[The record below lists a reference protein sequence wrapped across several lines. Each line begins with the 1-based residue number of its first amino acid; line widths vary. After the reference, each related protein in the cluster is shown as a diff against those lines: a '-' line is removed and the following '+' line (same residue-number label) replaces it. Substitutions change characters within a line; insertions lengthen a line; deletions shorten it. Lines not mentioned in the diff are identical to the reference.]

1 MKPRALDLFCCA
13 GGATKGL
20 QRAGFHVTG
29 VDIEAQPRYCGDVFH
44 RADALTFP
52 LDGFDFIWA
61 SPPCQ
66 SYSDMRSMPSAKSHP
81 ALIGPVRARLIA
93 AGVPW
98 VIENVEGAPL
108 TIGQPALFWSESG
121 IVLCGS
127 MFGLSNDHFELR
139 RHRLFESS
147 QPLKQPSCRHL
158 RGRAVVGFYGDHAQ
172 IRNRRPGSKDRG
184 TQLDGRRAQSLAA
197 DLMKVDWMN
206 WKEVCQ
212 AIPPAYSEFI
222 GRQALQAI
230 VLAPRLATSNAATQG
245 RHIGPTS

>member
-1 MKPRALDLFCCA
+1 MLKALDLFSGA

-29 VDIEAQPRYCGDVFH
+29 VDIRPQPRYCGDVFH
-44 RADALTFP
+44 QSDALTFP
-52 LDGFDFIWA
+52 LEGFDFIWA

-66 SYSDMRSMPSAKSHP
+66 AYSDMRSMPTAKDHP
-81 ALIGPVRARLIA
+81 ALIVPIRERLQA

-108 TIGQPALFWSESG
+108 TIGGPALFWDETG
-121 IVLCGS
+121 IILCGS
-127 MFGLSNDHFELR
+127 MFGLKSHSYELR

-147 QPLKQPSCRHL
+147 FPVRQPACRHTSKP
-158 RGRAVVGFYGDHAQ
+158 VVGFYGDHAQ

-184 TQLDGRRAQSLAA
+184 TQLDGERARILAREVM
-197 DLMKVDWMN
+197 DIDWMN

-222 GRQALQAI
+222 
-230 VLAPRLATSNAATQG
+230 ATQFLAQYPKPCDNCA
-245 RHIGPTS
+245 I